1 MAQLKN
7 ADEHVRG
14 WAIQLACEDRNP
26 SDEMVAEFARLAAN
40 DPSPVVRLYLASAL
54 QRIEVGKRWEIVQGL
69 VAHEEDA
76 ADHNLPCMYWYAL
89 EPLVSVDKVKA
100 LRLASEGKVPM
111 LREFVAR
118 KMAGGAK

>member
-1 MAQLKN
+1 
-7 ADEHVRG
+7 
-14 WAIQLACEDRNP
+14 
-26 SDEMVAEFARLAAN
+26 VA
-40 DPSPVVRLYLASAL
+40 
-54 QRIEVGKRWEIVQGL
+54 KRWDVIKGL

-89 EPLVSVDKVKA
+89 EPLVGVDKVKA